1 MKRSSRTLL
10 FSLLISIFLIASGCS
25 SAQGDDEEV
34 DKASLEIMDKNKEDT
49 TTYKSGDFIYEP
61 KDDEISFDETAEVY
75 FYKNLINV
83 YLDSAVS
90 EAEATELADK
100 VEGDVVGIVQGD
112 VNGLQIQV
120 EADSYDELNQLADEY
135 KADDLVKLVSLST
148 PLFSSQTEIEEDTTS
163 LEEFIETPSVS
174 EFIEKNADK
183 FEPVQIGMVEA
194 KDLNEEDKESYTNSL
209 TVNKNDTDLVSVQFN
224 DKEAKENKENKAIT
238 EFKIVTEIKEQLK
251 NNATIIN
258 NSFKNQVMSKEKYK
272 DENDIKQLDSSD
284 LSYESYIKANEHAS
298 DNVSVQLIIALDELL
313 ASENNDFL
321 IIQEVVQGYE
331 LAEDETEI
339 DDKLN
344 AEQVSYFANINERTY
359 ELAEEQNKEGIE
371 NELTEMLNHI
381 IVVGDAKETENIH
394 FGETVDVVSPSENEI
409 ISAGPT
415 LSSVT
420 ALIKSFHPE
429 MTSDE
434 LKEELFSSSMNEV
447 TTKDKDTEEAYPVL
461 NLAGFMYADT
471 LKNYD
476 DLLDM
481 YQTAIT
487 EQWEYE
493 KLFDANI
500 GPYADERPAIPT
512 DYGYELKDI
521 NGNGKPELIL
531 GIDQSIQ
538 EIYTLIDD
546 KPEKIVGGNLRS
558 EINIQHDG
566 TIIESDMN
574 PGSGE
579 ITETLSE
586 LLVDGSKKEI
596 KSQTYPFTEEVSKD
610 YDDSDLISHS
620 FKKIVS
626 KDANE
631 TDEKEEKAEKTESK
645 KENEENDSNEALTDD
660 ELKGIVETNYNEIE
674 NALKDMPLND
684 LYDQHHD
691 YEDGQEMWASGI
703 NPDTPFY
710 KDVKALFY
718 PKVEDLVTEK
728 EGMQFIIDEKFADF
742 HNPAG
747 ISFFTPFNDIEIL
760 SKETDTFKIKQI
772 IEEKQDIDTS
782 YYEFIIDYKKE
793 DGKWKLAG
801 GEDVSDWQRGQ

>member
-1 MKRSSRTLL
+1 MKKSSKTLL

-34 DKASLEIMDKNKEDT
+34 DKASLEIMDENKEDT

-61 KDDEISFDETAEVY
+61 EDDEISFDEAAEVY

-135 KADDLVKLVSLST
+135 KAEDLVKLVSLST
-148 PLFSSQTEIEEDTTS
+148 PLFSSQIEIEEDTNS
-163 LEEFIETPSVS
+163 LEEFIEMSSVS
-174 EFIEKNADK
+174 EFIENNADK
-183 FEPVQIGMVEA
+183 FEPVQIGMVDVKE
-194 KDLNEEDKESYTNSL
+194 LNEEDKESYTKSL
-209 TVNKNDTDLVSVQFN
+209 TANKNDTDLVSVQFN

-272 DENDIKQLDSSD
+272 NENDIKQLDSSD

-394 FGETVDVVSPSENEI
+394 FGETVDVVSPSENVI
-409 ISAGPT
+409 ISAGPM

-493 KLFDANI
+493 KLFEANI

-574 PGSGE
+574 PGLGE

-626 KDANE
+626 KEVNE
-631 TDEKEEKAEKTESK
+631 TDEKEEKTESK
-645 KENEENDSNEALTDD
+645 KENEESDSKEALTDD

-691 YEDGQEMWASGI
+691 YEDGQEMWASGV

-710 KDVKALFY
+710 KDVKELFY
-718 PKVEDLVTEK
+718 PKVEGLVTEK

-747 ISFFTPFNDIEIL
+747 ISFFTPFNEIEIL

-772 IEEKQDIDTS
+772 IEQKQDIDIS